1 MEPTRMPQPADA
13 PADGSDG
20 FGHAVRT
27 GLRWSFATQFAMR
40 LASFASGIVVFRLL
54 VPAEYGEFALALAVV
69 SVLLS
74 CNDLGQDMA
83 VINWSGDDVDR
94 AQRTAASLAMGFS
107 IGLYG
112 VCYAVAPVIA
122 DLAHRPPATGVIR
135 LLGLLVLVDGYVA
148 TPRARL
154 YKSIRQRHI
163 GISEMV
169 AVPVYVAV
177 TVVLVALGAGATGP
191 VVGTLVSGVVNAAV
205 ALTFYGQLPGF
216 GFDRSYAR
224 RLLAFGVPASGT
236 TVVEMA
242 LLNVDTLVVANRLGP
257 TALGFYALAFNVSSW
272 PSSVITQ
279 SVRKVAQP
287 ALTRLHAEKRLMT
300 DRLRQAFS
308 LLLNVLLP
316 VCLVLGVLAQPL
328 VHFLYSAK
336 SLPAAP
342 VLSWLAI
349 LGAIR
354 VAMGFLLDVLIGM
367 GRPRATFR
375 AQLWWLVAA
384 VPALILGAE
393 WDGVHGAAM
402 GNTIAAV
409 VVAVPVYLWEARR
422 AGLGPRTLLPDLR
435 RPLVAAV
442 LAGLAGWGVSQAVSQ
457 PLLALMAGSAA
468 IALVYV
474 PVAVPRSDL
483 ATVGDRLRRRGA
495 VAHTAA
501 GAG

>member
-1 MEPTRMPQPADA
+1 
-13 PADGSDG
+13 
-20 FGHAVRT
+20 
-27 GLRWSFATQFAMR
+27 
-40 LASFASGIVVFRLL
+40 
-54 VPAEYGEFALALAVV
+54 
-69 SVLLS
+69 
-74 CNDLGQDMA
+74 
-83 VINWSGDDVDR
+83 
-94 AQRTAASLAMGFS
+94 
-107 IGLYG
+107 
-112 VCYAVAPVIA
+112 
-122 DLAHRPPATGVIR
+122 
-135 LLGLLVLVDGYVA
+135 
-148 TPRARL
+148 
-154 YKSIRQRHI
+154 
-163 GISEMV
+163 
-169 AVPVYVAV
+169 
-177 TVVLVALGAGATGP
+177 
-191 VVGTLVSGVVNAAV
+191 
-205 ALTFYGQLPGF
+205 
-216 GFDRSYAR
+216 
-224 RLLAFGVPASGT
+224 
-236 TVVEMA
+236 
-242 LLNVDTLVVANRLGP
+242 
-257 TALGFYALAFNVSSW
+257 
-272 PSSVITQ
+272 
-279 SVRKVAQP
+279 
-287 ALTRLHAEKRLMT
+287 MT

-342 VLSWLAI
+342 VLSWLAV

-442 LAGLAGWGVSQAVSQ
+442 LAGLAGWGLAEAVSQ

-483 ATVGDRLRRRGA
+483 ATVVDRLRRRGA